1 MSSSLCRG
9 AAKIVV
15 VDPLIRRIP
24 DVFGV
29 AYATDALH
37 FLADRLYGAPYLR
50 IGHLIHVHCLHHLGH
65 AKAYQRIFQPVEGK
79 DTTDADE
86 QGVVVQIA
94 GHVAFQ
100 RSLRDIGTFTGDAAG
115 NVRP

>member
-1 MSSSLCRG
+1 MSSSLCRD
-9 AAKIVV
+9 AAEIVV

-37 FLADRLYGAPYLR
+37 FPTDGLYGTPHLR

-100 RSLRDIGTFTGDAAG
+100 RPLRDIGAFTGGVAG
-115 NVRP
+115 DVRP